1 MKIVRILGG
10 LGNQM
15 FQYAFMEALK
25 YRGREVFASIGSIKD
40 GNIKKRF
47 ILKEV
52 FSNIQIME
60 IEENVFNEINQ
71 QWRNIKKDAE
81 RLRIF
86 KENIKERFFYVEE
99 QDSKYDEK
107 VFDTTNCTFVG
118 YWQTE
123 NYFLDIKQ
131 EIEKSFTFNIDD
143 IELQKFADK
152 LQYEFFSIHVR
163 GGDYLDSPFNEIY
176 GGICTKKY
184 YQKAI
189 KFIKFRVPNA
199 KFIIFSDELDVKK
212 RGIEESRDITIFNK
226 NKFANYQDW
235 YDMYLMTKCRGNII
249 ANSSFSWWGAWL
261 NQNPDK
267 IIVAPKL
274 WLNNKKTPDIWCD
287 GWNRIG

>member
-1 MKIVRILGG
+1 MDIVRFRGG

-86 KENIKERFFYVEE
+86 
-99 QDSKYDEK
+99 KYDEK

-184 YQKAI
+184 YQKA
-189 KFIKFRVPNA
+189 
-199 KFIIFSDELDVKK
+199 IIFSDELDVKK